1 MSIANLHTLL
11 NGKWF
16 IEESYAKS
24 MTPLLISVFK
34 GKEIKTAST
43 DKPEASIYPVSG
55 KPIAALPGNSSSDKY
70 VLVLDVKNAI
80 YKYDQKCG
88 PKGTKSKAN
97 LLEQYRN
104 DPNLA
109 GIVLDIDSGGGQV
122 SGTPEFHD
130 YIKNFGKPVV
140 AYTDGDMCSAA
151 YYIGSAAN
159 YIIANKR
166 AEAIGSIGVMISF
179 IDWTGYIEKEGG
191 KIVSE
196 YATKSTEKNKPF
208 KDLLEG
214 NAELYIKE
222 ELDPIND
229 TFHADVKE
237 SRTGI
242 NEAVFTGKIWD
253 AAGALEQ
260 GLIDEIGTLKMAIAK
275 VHELAKQSSNQI
287 QINMSKTLPKLEAV
301 LGLTAPLASTD
312 NGSYLNEEQLD
323 QLEAAI
329 ANHDTVVGD
338 LNSQLLAAQDTTA
351 LDAANATVTAAETA
365 VDALL
370 LVAGIP
376 AAEGTTLDAKLA
388 SLNTKVTDMAKKPG
402 AVNTV
407 VKIQADNTP
416 EHSNVI
422 LGVDITDAMNY

>member
-1 MSIANLHTLL
+1 MSISNLHTLL

-16 IEESYAKS
+16 IEQSYAKS
-24 MTPLLISVFK
+24 MTPLLVNVLK
-34 GKEIKTAST
+34 GKEIKSAKE
-43 DKPEASIYPVSG
+43 DKPEISIRNTKG
-55 KPIAALPGNSSSDKY
+55 KAIAALPGNASNEKY
-70 VLVLDVKNAI
+70 VVVLELKNAI
-80 YKYDQKCG
+80 YKYDQECG
-88 PKGTKSKAN
+88 PKGTKTKIGV
-97 LLEQYRN
+97 LEQYRN

-130 YIKNFGKPVV
+130 YIKCFEKPVV

-151 YYIGSAAN
+151 YYIGSAAD
-159 YIIANKR
+159 YLIANKR

-191 KIVSE
+191 QVITE
-196 YATKSTEKNKPF
+196 YATLSTEKNKPF
-208 KDLLEG
+208 EQLLAG
-214 NAELYIKE
+214 NAEFYIKE

-229 TFHADVKE
+229 VFHADVKNSRPNVNE
-237 SRTGI
+237 S
-242 NEAVFTGKIWD
+242 VFTGKTWD

-260 GLIDEIGTLKMAIAK
+260 GLIDEIGTLQMAISK
-275 VHELAKQSSNQI
+275 VLELAAKSSNSN

-323 QLEAAI
+323 QLEATI
-329 ANHDTVVGD
+329 ANHDTVVAD

-351 LDAANATVTAAETA
+351 LDSANATVTAAETA
-365 VDALL
+365 VDAMLSA
-370 LVAGIP
+370 AGIP
-376 AAEGTTLDAKLA
+376 AVEGTTLDAKLA
-388 SLNTKVTDMAKKPG
+388 SLNTKVTEMAKKPG

-407 VKIQADNTP
+407 VKLQDDNSP

-422 LGVDITDAMNY
+422 LGVDITEAMNY